1 MARSTATKKN
11 LPQIYSEVKR
21 KVEDMLSLSLK
32 CSPASL
38 TVDIWTDRVMRTYLG
53 VTAHAVSF
61 NSDSTSLNLRSF
73 PLKFQRFKGKHT
85 GERIATVLHEM
96 LSEIVGLQDNVY
108 AIVTDNAAN
117 MRAAFEISFPLIDE
131 PGASQADL
139 SGEDEER
146 SDEEECIFENLRD
159 EDDREVSCAL
169 DSMTPKRLS
178 CFAHTLQL
186 TINDGLINI
195 KSMSGLLAKASRLS
209 TLLHRSTI
217 FRER

>member
-1 MARSTATKKN
+1 MRS
-11 LPQIYSEVKR
+11 
-21 KVEDMLSLSLK
+21 
-32 CSPASL
+32 
-38 TVDIWTDRVMRTYLG
+38 YLG

-73 PLKFQRFKGKHT
+73 LLKFQRFKGKHT

-96 LSEIVGLQDNVY
+96 STEIVGLQDVY

-117 MRAAFEISFPLIDE
+117 MRAAFETSFPRIDE
-131 PGASQADL
+131 PGASEADL

-169 DSMTPKRLS
+169 NSMAQKDSLALR
-178 CFAHTLQL
+178 TLC
-186 TINDGLINI
+186 N
-195 KSMSGLLAKASRLS
+195 
-209 TLLHRSTI
+209 
-217 FRER
+217 